1 MNINFRKLRGI
12 TISILII
19 MLFSLNCS
27 VYAETNNNNNS
38 SKDKSIVEYIDTEM
52 NKLVDSKLTKGIT
65 ASVVKDQKLVLCKG
79 YGYADEKNDIKVDPE
94 KSTFKI
100 GSVSKTF
107 VALAAMQLVEQ
118 GKLDMNALV
127 TKYLGADFPKF
138 KYPVTME
145 NLLTHTAGFEDMYS
159 PLEVESEKELMT
171 LKEFVTKYRP
181 DQVFKP
187 GEVSAYSNYGIS
199 LAGYVIE
206 RISGMSFYD
215 YADEKMFKPL
225 EMNNTTYKS
234 APKGIMSKAYSPEG
248 AEKADVLEHSYPVGS
263 VTSTGQDMAK
273 YIEFLL
279 GENSQG
285 IIKDESN
292 QKMFAKNF
300 AMDNELSGI
309 GYVWQR
315 HEINGHTFYEHGG
328 GTANFTS
335 ILAIYPEQNMGIFIS
350 CNQTSKF
357 ELAEY
362 VFVVA
367 EMLYG
372 KDKEKDAYT
381 GVNSRDIGGYYVP
394 ARSSFKRAD
403 KFVDFFLYG
412 VPKHITGNPTDGF
425 AIDGEKLVSVGVD
438 AYREKNLGYIKF
450 IQKGNNLYYSPK
462 QFYTSYIR
470 VPWYEGT
477 GWQLFVILFFIAVSL
492 VGFIISIIL
501 LISGIIKKKDK
512 RLIFANIPAIAVF
525 ILFISMI
532 IRFIFHID
540 YMNEVFGGLNCTA
553 GLDRVVSFYKVGAL
567 LIAISGLCGI
577 VSTVYMWLKKRNVF
591 IRLFSSIW
599 SIAVV
604 LFISWLV
611 QMNLIG

>member
-1 MNINFRKLRGI
+1 MNINFRKFRGI
-12 TISILII
+12 TILILII
-19 MLFSLNCS
+19 MLFSLS
-27 VYAETNNNNNS
+27 RTVYAETNNNDNS
-38 SKDKSIVEYIDTEM
+38 SKDKNIVEYIDTEM

-65 ASVVKDQKLVLCKG
+65 ASVVKNQKLVLGKG
-79 YGYADEKNDIKVDPE
+79 YGYADEKNGIKVDPE

-118 GKLDMNALV
+118 GKLDMNAPV
-127 TKYLGADFPKF
+127 TKYLGAEFPKF
-138 KYPVTME
+138 KYPITME

-159 PLEVESEKELMT
+159 PLEVESEKELIS

-181 DQVFKP
+181 NQFFEP

-199 LAGYVIE
+199 LSGYVIE

-215 YADEKMFKPL
+215 YADEKIFKPL
-225 EMNNTTYKS
+225 EMNNTTYKL
-234 APKGIMSKAYSPEG
+234 APKGIMSKAYSPAG
-248 AEKADVLEHSYPVGS
+248 VEKADALDHSYPAGS

-279 GENSQG
+279 GGNSQG
-285 IIKDESN
+285 IIKDESR

-350 CNQTSKF
+350 CNQISKF

-362 VFVVA
+362 AFVVA

-381 GVNSRDIGGYYVP
+381 GVNSRDISGYYVP
-394 ARSSFKRAD
+394 ARSSFKGAD
-403 KFVDFFLYG
+403 KFVDFLLYG
-412 VPKHITGNPTDGF
+412 VPKHITGNSTEGF
-425 AIDGEKLVSVGVD
+425 AIDGNKLMPVGED
-438 AYREKNLGYIKF
+438 AYKEKNLGYIKF

-477 GWQLFVILFFIAVSL
+477 NWQLFVMLFFIAASL
-492 VGFIISIIL
+492 IGFIISVVL
-501 LISGIIKKKDK
+501 MISGLLKKNK
-512 RLIFANIPAIAVF
+512 RLILANIPAIAVF
-525 ILFISMI
+525 VLFISMI
-532 IRFIFHID
+532 TRFIFHID
-540 YMNEVFGGLNCTA
+540 YMNEVFGGMNCTA
-553 GLDRVVSFYKVGAL
+553 GLDKVISFYKVEAL

-577 VSTVYMWLKKRNVF
+577 VATVYMWLNKRNVF